1 MTSLDLD
8 QNIENTKWEDARSC
22 MKIFDFV
29 EWVPDETD
37 VPNYFHR
44 KKIPFE
50 MDLEEINTFLQ
61 SLFWTKMR
69 GKLEIFLL
77 VEIYML

>member
-1 MTSLDLD
+1 MLPHLNNLFCEFT
-8 QNIENTKWEDARSC
+8 
-22 MKIFDFV
+22 IFDFV

-61 SLFWTKMR
+61 SLF
-69 GKLEIFLL
+69 
-77 VEIYML
+77 